1 MGLIC
6 IATIVLNMSGE
17 GFGKDPRDFK
27 SINRAT
33 TVCKTDKRYKSVPCL
48 KEFLKKEKG
57 VYWAVCGKK
66 TK

>member
-1 MGLIC
+1 
-6 IATIVLNMSGE
+6 MSGE